1 MHWETLNEAI
11 KVRADFAAGEVTPLL
26 FRRGGRAIRIVAIN
40 SRWAE
45 RCGRQQR
52 HYFSVTAESG
62 DIYQLRF
69 DSDRVTWKVEAVM
82 YPG

>member
-1 MHWETLNEAI
+1 MHWETLDEAI

-26 FRRGGRAIRIVAIN
+26 FRRAGCAIRIVAIN
-40 SRWAE
+40 SRWAQ
-45 RCGRQQR
+45 RRGRRQR

-69 DSDRVTWKVEAVM
+69 DPDRATWKAEAVM
-82 YPG
+82 HPG